1 LQIRKQIT
9 VSIDVSVD
17 FEANQGYNIKKSKG
31 VTIMAKEQ
39 VVSSGAP
46 APLGPYSQAI
56 KSNGFIFVSGQL
68 AIDPAEGILKSESVH
83 KDTKLIL
90 DNISAILEAA
100 GSSLEKTVKF
110 TVYLKNIDDMK
121 FVNEAFEER
130 LPGVKP
136 ARSAVAVAALPK
148 NASVEIEAVAE
159 G

>member
-1 LQIRKQIT
+1 
-9 VSIDVSVD
+9 
-17 FEANQGYNIKKSKG
+17 
-31 VTIMAKEQ
+31 MAKEQ